1 MAEIITFFII
11 IIPICYFGFY
21 KASPVLFW
29 IFIIISSVL
38 IIAKVIS
45 DKKSQQ
51 KAEIERLAR
60 EEQKR
65 KLEEERKRI
74 LELERQQREQM
85 YEEARRN
92 RKMKVEGWKAEFK
105 KQADDLPLFE
115 IVLSDEKHNRNNSI
129 FFEDKCKN
137 MTKSTPLNKIKDFI
151 AVDVETTGLKTG
163 GNDIIQLSAVKFNNF
178 RPVQAFN
185 TYIKPR
191 KPIPEDATKINGI
204 TDEMVENAPKFYQI
218 IDSFNQF
225 IENLP
230 LVAHNAPFDM
240 KHLYVNGLDSV
251 EDKII
256 YDTLS
261 LSRRIMKDED
271 SYHLEDICESAD
283 IYMTNAHNSLYDSY
297 ATGLLFVYLVAERRE
312 ISVDELLE

>member
-1 MAEIITFFII
+1 MEIIIALIFLIVVFSNL
-11 IIPICYFGFY
+11 Y
-21 KASPVLFW
+21 KASPLIFW
-29 IFIIISSVL
+29 AFIILSTLAIVIA
-38 IIAKVIS
+38 IIHGKKAK
-45 DKKSQQ
+45 Q
-51 KAEIERLAR
+51 KAEHERLAK

-65 KLEEERKRI
+65 KLEEEHKRL

-92 RKMKVEGWKAEFK
+92 RKIKVDGWKAEFK

-129 FFEDKCKN
+129 YFEDSCKN

-163 GNDIIQLSAVKFNNF
+163 GNDVIQLSAVKFNNF
-178 RPVQAFN
+178 RPVQVFN

-191 KPIPEDATKINGI
+191 KSIPEDATEINGI

-271 SYHLEDICESAD
+271 SYCLEDICQSAN
-283 IYMTNAHNSLYDSY
+283 IYMTNAHNALYDSY

-312 ISVDELLE
+312 ISVDELLI

>member
-1 MAEIITFFII
+1 MVGAIIFLIFFIF
-11 IIPICYFGFY
+11 YFSKFY
-21 KASPVLFW
+21 KASPLLFW
-29 IFIIISSVL
+29 IFIILSSLV

-45 DKKSQQ
+45 DKKA
-51 KAEIERLAR
+51 KKIAEIQRLAI

-65 KLEEERKRI
+65 KEEEERKR
-74 LELERQQREQM
+74 QW
-85 YEEARRN
+85 EEALIARC
-92 RKMKVEGWKAEFK
+92 KVIEEQQFEFK
-105 KQADDLPLFE
+105 KQVDNLPLFE

-129 FFEDKCKN
+129 FFEDSCKN

-191 KPIPEDATKINGI
+191 KPIPEDATEINGI
-204 TDEMVENAPKFYQI
+204 TDEMVKCSPKFYQI
-218 IDSFNQF
+218 IKSFDEF

-251 EDKII
+251 ENKII

-261 LSRRIMKDED
+261 LSRRIMKYEE
-271 SYHLEDICESAD
+271 SYRLEDICESAN
-283 IYMTNAHNSLYDSY
+283 IYMANAHDSLYDSY

-312 ISVDELLE
+312 ISVDELLT